1 MAATITKRGL
11 AMFIVGTS
19 KLDILNAIV
28 NQRYP
33 SVKGFFYNA
42 ADATYHLIAEVKQ
55 YCYLKMTDY
64 DLSIIKGNSK
74 NYRLA
79 FETTSGDALD
89 ITGYTVFF
97 TVKKNV
103 NQTDDQ
109 AIISKTNTTNIS

>member
-1 MAATITKRGL
+1 
-11 AMFIVGTS
+11 
-19 KLDILNAIV
+19 
-28 NQRYP
+28 
-33 SVKGFFYNA
+33 
-42 ADATYHLIAEVKQ
+42 
-55 YCYLKMTDY
+55 MTDY

-109 AIISKTNTTNIS
+109 AIISKTNTTHSNPTGGISIITITTTDTSSLQPGVYLYDIGYVNAAGTAKKTSDPEKFEVIGNITRRNS